1 MVGVLGTA
9 VKRSIEM
16 IRQIDRLSTHISRY
30 ILIRRWP
37 YGLAAVLTIV
47 SGVWLTGW
55 YGANNERLQRDTILS
70 YARSIA
76 QAVDPFLVKQ
86 LNFTE
91 SDQSSPAYRRL
102 RLDFTLFGEYVRP
115 GLLPDD
121 AYMGIYS
128 MAQRG
133 DQILFGPE
141 NIAPDSP
148 YASLPGVIY
157 EEPPSALRKAF
168 EQRHSLVVGPY
179 QDEYGVFVSAF
190 APVFDPATG
199 EVIMMV
205 GVDVEASDWMN
216 RVNFAR
222 VTPLLFTVAL
232 LVVMII
238 GYVLIRW
245 RDRHP
250 RHAHRLRHLEA
261 ANVISFVIVLTTSIA
276 YTAHTVE
283 VTAAH
288 QMFSQ
293 VAYSE
298 AAHINEAARVLQ
310 ASKLE
315 GLAGFMANSTD
326 VDPDEFANYTAALTV
341 SSAGAIWGWAPL
353 ITAQE
358 RMMFEQHMSQRL
370 GADFR
375 IWELDENG
383 NQRVA
388 GPRDLYFPL
397 LYLAPDEPYRIYRG
411 FDLASEPARR
421 AAMSLA
427 SNDNLTTATRPIT
440 LLTNDNGLL
449 IVRPVFTAG
458 SNASLRGFALAAFE
472 PQRFLNAN
480 STKALQ
486 QASAPTRNSLYYLDA
501 DGPPLLVATTAP
513 ESDALTERVIFNQPF
528 RIVYPLFAFGQRFAI
543 VIEPSPEFSD
553 ARPLRSGL
561 YVIAIGLLFA
571 LLLGGWVATTINRRR
586 ALEKEVQE
594 RIADLQS
601 SRSHLAATLR
611 SIGDAV
617 ISADAQGCVTSLNQ
631 VAEQLTGWRE
641 EEALGRPVEEVVDL
655 LDAQSDACVVN
666 PIIEVV
672 RTGQISALGERLM
685 LRSRNG
691 IKWTIA
697 DSCAP
702 IRAEDGRMLGA
713 VMVFRDVT
721 ESNRRAEELRR
732 LALVAERTT
741 NAVIITDVNRR
752 IVWVNAGF
760 ERLTGYQF
768 DEVIGLKPGELV
780 QFEKTDPATIHQLR
794 QAFNAAKPSRVQIL
808 NRGKSGRE
816 YWLDLNIQPLLD
828 DSGALTGYIAVESE
842 ITDQVEER
850 LYLQSILD
858 SIASGLLIHDLDGRI
873 VDCNR
878 KVEQMFGISRQEL
891 IARGSLDDLVHAVH
905 LDGSA
910 WAVENFPC
918 HQTLRTGQPVQNA
931 TMGVAT
937 PRGRR
942 WLAIDTALLHDAFGN
957 RKGVVTL
964 FSDVTTPVEAQAALA
979 ESEERLRSVLA
990 AMAEGVVILKTDGE
1004 VIFSNPAAAQILSAA
1019 PEQILR
1025 QDVPNSP
1032 WRMICED
1039 GNPMPPDEHP
1049 VLLTLQSSQPLRNI
1063 VMGVQCTDAADS
1075 LIWVS
1080 INSQPLIAPGA
1091 TMPHAVVLTF
1101 HDISERKRAEM
1112 RLYQTNQ
1119 NLQEAV
1125 KRAEELA
1132 AQAEQANRAK
1142 SEFLANMS
1150 HEIRTPMNGVIGMTG
1165 LLLETELSKEQ
1176 RHYAETIRS
1185 SGEALLAI
1193 VNNILDIS
1201 KIEAGRLELEDSEF
1215 DLIEL
1220 LEDFAGS
1227 LAVKAQEKSLE
1238 FICAAHPDTPR
1249 HLRGDPGRLR
1259 QVLTNL
1265 VGNALRFTERGE
1277 VSVRVAPVQID
1288 KDAATLRFAVRD
1300 TGIGIP
1306 REKLP
1311 YIFEKFMQVD
1321 ASTTRKYG
1329 GTGLGLAISR
1339 RLIQLMGGEIG
1350 VESEIGQGSTFW
1362 FIVRLQRQHLI
1373 AERAPLPPAD
1383 LHGARVLI
1391 VDDNA
1396 TNREILA
1403 AQLRAWGMVPTE
1415 APDGAVALQKLEQS
1429 VSQGEPYRLVILDMQ
1444 MPEMD
1449 GLAVGAAIRRDA
1461 RFKALPL
1468 IMMSSLG
1475 QESDVAHS
1483 RQLGFAAYLVKPVRQ
1498 SNLLDTVHRTLSQ
1511 EQAARRSTSERS
1523 TIPKVSRQ
1531 GVRVLVAEDNA
1542 VNQQVALGILRRMGV
1557 HAEAVASGI
1566 EAIEALKQAPY
1577 DIVLMDVQMPEM
1589 DGIEATQHIRRGNN
1603 GVPHP
1608 QIPIIAMTAHAMQS
1622 DRDRCLEAGMNDYI
1636 SKPVKPQELHDALE
1650 KWLVREPA
1658 R

>member
-1 MVGVLGTA
+1 
-9 VKRSIEM
+9 M
-16 IRQIDRLSTHISRY
+16 IRQIVPSSTRISRY
-30 ILIRRWP
+30 ILVRRWP
-37 YGLAAVLTIV
+37 YWLAIVLTIV
-47 SGVWLTGW
+47 GGVWLTWWG
-55 YGANNERLQRDTILS
+55 GANNERLQRDAILS
-70 YARSIA
+70 YAQGVA
-76 QAVDPFLVKQ
+76 QAVDPLLAKQ

-91 SDQSSPAYRRL
+91 SDQSLPAYRRL
-102 RLDFTLFGEYVRP
+102 RLDFTLFGDYVRP
-115 GLLPDD
+115 GLLPED

-133 DQILFGPE
+133 EQIFFGPE

-157 EEPPSALRKAF
+157 EEPPPALRKAF
-168 EQRHSLVVGPY
+168 DQRRSLVVGPY

-205 GVDVEASDWMN
+205 GVDVEASDWVN
-216 RVNFAR
+216 RVNLAR

-232 LVVMII
+232 LAVVIV
-238 GYVLIRW
+238 GYVLMRW
-245 RDRHP
+245 RDRRP
-250 RHAHRLRHLEA
+250 RHAHLLRHLEA
-261 ANVISFVIVLTTSIA
+261 ATVISFVVVLTASVA
-276 YTAHTVE
+276 FVAHTVE
-283 VTAAH
+283 FTAAH

-298 AAHINEAARVLQ
+298 AAHINEAVRVLQ
-310 ASKLE
+310 TNKLE
-315 GLAGFMANSTD
+315 GLAGFITNSID
-326 VDPDEFANYTAALTV
+326 VDPAEFANYTAALTA
-341 SSAGAIWGWAPL
+341 SSAGTIWGWAPL
-353 ITAQE
+353 ITDQE
-358 RMMFEQHMSQRL
+358 RPTFEQHMSQRL

-375 IWELDENG
+375 IWELDDNG
-383 NQRVA
+383 NRRVA
-388 GPRDLYFPL
+388 GPRDRYFPL
-397 LYLAPDEPYRIYRG
+397 LYLAPDEPYRIYQG
-411 FDLASEPARR
+411 FDIASEPARS

-440 LLTNDNGLL
+440 LLNNNSGLL
-449 IVRPVFTAG
+449 IARPVFTAAA
-458 SNASLRGFALAAFE
+458 SASLRGFALAALE
-472 PQRFLNAN
+472 PKRFLHAN
-480 STKALQ
+480 RAKALQ
-486 QASAPTRNSLYYLDA
+486 QANAPTWNSLYYLDA
-501 DGPPLLVATTAP
+501 DSPPLLVATTAS
-513 ESDALTERVIFNQPF
+513 EGDALTDRVVFNQPF
-528 RIVYPLFAFGQRFAI
+528 RVVYPLFAFGQRFAV

-586 ALEKEVQE
+586 ALEEEVQE
-594 RIADLQS
+594 RVADLQS
-601 SRSHLAATLR
+601 SRGHLAATLR

-617 ISADAQGCVTSLNQ
+617 ISADAHGRVTSLNQ

-641 EEALGRPVEEVVDL
+641 AEAVGRPVEEVVEL
-655 LDAQSDACVVN
+655 LDARSGDCAVN
-666 PIIEVV
+666 PIVEVV
-672 RTGQISALGERLM
+672 HTGQPSTLGDRLV
-685 LRSRNG
+685 LRSRDG
-691 IKWTIA
+691 VKRTIA

-721 ESNRRAEELRR
+721 ESNRRADELRR

-741 NAVIITDVNRR
+741 NAVVITDANRR
-752 IVWVNAGF
+752 IIWVNAGF
-760 ERLTGYQF
+760 ERLTGYRF
-768 DEVIGLKPGELV
+768 DEVMGLKPGELV
-780 QFEKTDPATIHQLR
+780 EFEKTDPATIDQLR
-794 QAFNAAKPSRVQIL
+794 QAFDAARPVRVQIL
-808 NRGKSGRE
+808 NRSKSGRE

-842 ITDQVEER
+842 ITEQVEER

-873 VDCNR
+873 VECNR

-891 IARGSLDDLVHAVH
+891 IARGSLDDLIHPVH

-910 WAVENFPC
+910 WTFEDFPC
-918 HQTLRTGQPVQNA
+918 RQTLRTGQPVQNA
-931 TMGVAT
+931 TMGVDT
-937 PRGRR
+937 PHGRR

-964 FSDVTTPVEAQAALA
+964 FSDVTAPVEAQAALA

-990 AMAEGVVILKTDGE
+990 AMAEGVVILKTGGE
-1004 VIFSNPAAAQILSAA
+1004 VVFSNPAAAQILGAA

-1025 QDVPNSP
+1025 QDIPNSP
-1032 WRMICED
+1032 WRMIRED
-1039 GNPMPPDEHP
+1039 GNPIPPDEHP
-1049 VLLTLQSSQPLRNI
+1049 ALLMLQSNQPLRNI
-1063 VMGVQCTDAADS
+1063 VMGIQYTDGADS
-1075 LIWVS
+1075 LTWVS

-1091 TMPHAVVLTF
+1091 TLPHAVVLTF

-1112 RLYQTNQ
+1112 RLHQTNQ
-1119 NLQEAV
+1119 SLQEAV
-1125 KRAEELA
+1125 KRAEDLA

-1165 LLLETELSKEQ
+1165 LLLETELTREQ

-1185 SGEALLAI
+1185 SGEALLAV

-1220 LEDFAGS
+1220 LEDFASS

-1238 FICAAHPDTPR
+1238 FICAAAPDAPR

-1277 VSVRVAPVQID
+1277 VSVRVSPLHVD
-1288 KDAATLRFAVRD
+1288 DHAATLRFVVHD

-1350 VESEIGQGSTFW
+1350 VESEIGRGSTFW
-1362 FIVRLQRQHLI
+1362 FVVRLQRQHLI

-1383 LHGARVLI
+1383 LRGARVLI

-1403 AQLRAWGMVPTE
+1403 AQLRAWGMIPNE
-1415 APDGAVALQKLEQS
+1415 APDGAAALQKLEQS
-1429 VSQGEPYRLVILDMQ
+1429 VGQGEPYRLVILDMQ

-1461 RFKALPL
+1461 RFKTLPL

-1475 QESDVAHS
+1475 QESDAAHS

-1498 SNLLDTVHRTLSQ
+1498 SQLLDTVHRALSQ
-1511 EQAARRSTSERS
+1511 QQAARRPTNERS
-1523 TIPKVSRQ
+1523 TIPKLSRQ

-1589 DGIEATQHIRRGNN
+1589 DGIEATQHIRCGND

-1608 QIPIIAMTAHAMQS
+1608 QIPIIAMTAHALQS

-1636 SKPVKPQELHDALE
+1636 SKPVKPQELRDALE

-1658 R
+1658 